1 MAMTEEERRQA
12 RNEASKRW
20 YQAHKAAKAAM
31 NKLPKAKTAEVKKP
45 GGAKLEKLVDK
56 FVDRGVKAAETYR
69 GLVKSAAGIL
79 SDVYRSGDD
88 KLVAK
93 TVKTFGRQL
102 SLVVEAD
109 PSTGW
114 GVVKSGELGESKFRV
129 PKAKPAGQ
137 EAPSD
142 ETGVSPG
149 PEPGEEED
157 DKIVPVDPSVLTGVG
172 EDEVLKNSDVDSQ
185 PGYRDDDLDEDDE
198 DFDDDDDDYDEDE
211 DDEGYDEDRAER
223 RRRREEDDWAEGHD
237 DMMREMSEQGAF
249 DDYEN

>member
-20 YQAHKAAKAAM
+20 YQAYKAAKAAM
-31 NKLPKAKTAEVKKP
+31 NRLPKAKAAEVKKP
-45 GGAKLEKLVDK
+45 GGSKLEKAVDK
-56 FVDRGVKAAETYR
+56 FVDKGVKAAETYR
-69 GLVKSAAGIL
+69 GLVKSAAAIL
-79 SDVYRSGDD
+79 ADVYRSEDE

-109 PSTGW
+109 PAAGW

-129 PKAKPAGQ
+129 PKAKPAEQ
-137 EAPSD
+137 AAPPVG
-142 ETGVSPG
+142 TGVSG
-149 PEPGEEED
+149 LEPVVEED

-185 PGYRDDDLDEDDE
+185 PGYRDDDLDEDED
-198 DFDDDDDDYDEDE
+198 DFDDDDDDLDEDE
-211 DDEGYDEDRAER
+211 DDEEYDEDRAER